1 MKNTL
6 KLLKNKLN
14 RITSFWCSDFSL
26 ATLKLYRIF
35 EIQQLSMQVSFNKK
49 KILEVGSGFGWQS
62 KYLAKL
68 GSDIKSV
75 DIASSVEDGLQSS
88 NYNLSKYKV
97 FDDSKTQDKEKENDE
112 SKIDYPVEKYDGVNL
127 PYENETFDIVYSSN
141 VLTHVENL
149 DLLINDMKRV
159 LKKDGI
165 MIHGCTSS
173 YWCFWT
179 LITGLIKRW
188 YIDPRSHS
196 IISNNVF
203 SEIINS
209 REKFWRKYFHN
220 NGLKTINVINT
231 KLFYTGNSIFDSKI
245 SVKKRNKL
253 SKILGSSTIF
263 YILKEFKN

>member
-1 MKNTL
+1 MKSTL

-35 EIQQLSMQVSFNKK
+35 EIQQVSTQVSFNKK
-49 KILEVGSGFGWQS
+49 KVLEVGSGFGWQS
-62 KYLAKL
+62 NYLHKL
-68 GSDIKSV
+68 GSDVKAV

-97 FDDSKTQDKEKENDE
+97 FDDLIVDDKENENNE
-112 SKIDYPVEKYDGVNL
+112 TKIEFPVEKYDGINL
-127 PYENETFDIVYSSN
+127 PYEKDTFDIVYSSN

-149 DLLINDMKRV
+149 DSLLNDMKRV

-165 MIHGCTSS
+165 LIHGCTSS

-196 IISNNVF
+196 LISNNVF

-209 REKFWRKYFHN
+209 REKFWKKYFYT
-220 NGLKTINVINT
+220 NGLEIINVINA

-245 SVKKRNKL
+245 SIKRRNKL
-253 SKILGSSTIF
+253 SKILGSSTVF
-263 YILKEFKN
+263 YVLKKI